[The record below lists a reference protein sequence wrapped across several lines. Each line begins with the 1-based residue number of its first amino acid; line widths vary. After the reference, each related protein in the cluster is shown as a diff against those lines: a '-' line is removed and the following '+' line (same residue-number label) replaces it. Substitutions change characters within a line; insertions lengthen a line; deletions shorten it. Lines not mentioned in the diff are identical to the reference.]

1 MNLFEF
7 TPTLS
12 STAEKDQV
20 YVNFLLGNVAMIWC
34 CNWPCVDG
42 CRPFTVSPD
51 SGMLSVGG
59 HMQITV
65 EYRSLVVGTHST
77 DMVLHYDTGQYI
89 VIVFTT
95 EILC

>member
-1 MNLFEF
+1 M
-7 TPTLS
+7 
-12 STAEKDQV
+12 
-20 YVNFLLGNVAMIWC
+20 
-34 CNWPCVDG
+34 
-42 CRPFTVSPD
+42 SPD

-89 VIVFTT
+89 VVVSTT